1 MIAFKNA
8 AIAVG
13 VLAIAGVSG
22 VAAADVDDGSHA
34 FVHAHSVAM
43 PHGVEGTMRSAT
55 VGFSGLPGEPGE
67 NRLCAGCHESR

>member
-8 AIAVG
+8 AIAAG

-34 FVHAHSVAM
+34 FVHPHSVAM
-43 PHGVEGTMRSAT
+43 PHPAGGTTRSAT
-55 VGFSGLPGEPGE
+55 VGFSGLPGEPGQ
-67 NRLCAGCHESR
+67 NPLCASCHH